1 MDMYGKIIRFI
12 QSPLGVIEETHD
24 LTKQGATS
32 NLNYAVISC
41 AILLII
47 SFVLQG
53 ASTNDP
59 TYFGMLKKVVALAWS
74 GYTVFMFINLIRLF
88 LVVRTVRAKG

>member
-1 MDMYGKIIRFI
+1 MNMYDKIIRFI
-12 QSPLGVIEETHD
+12 KSPLGVIEETHD
-24 LTKQGATS
+24 LTKQAATS

-53 ASTNDP
+53 VSTNDP
-59 TYFGMLKKVVALAWS
+59 TYFGMLKKVVALGWS